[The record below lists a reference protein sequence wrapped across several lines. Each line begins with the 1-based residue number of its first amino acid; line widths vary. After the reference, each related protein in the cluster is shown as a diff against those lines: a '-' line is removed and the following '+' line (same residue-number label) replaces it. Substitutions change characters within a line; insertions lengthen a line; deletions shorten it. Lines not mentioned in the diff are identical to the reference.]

1 MNFLMNLEVYKYVP
15 DFTQQ
20 LMFVILF

>member
-1 MNFLMNLEVYKYVP
+1 MNVYLEVYKYVP

>member
-1 MNFLMNLEVYKYVP
+1 MNVYLEVYKYVC
-15 DFTQQ
+15 DLTQQ